1 MNFLSHFY
9 FDRDTQNPEQVLGCV
24 LPDLVKNANKAWNI
38 HPEKKA
44 HLFEDSEKLK
54 SLLTGWNRHL
64 AVDRYFHS
72 SDFFVD
78 HTQAI
83 RKHIAPILENSVVR
97 PSFLAH
103 ISLELMLDSI
113 LLTLEEINAFRF
125 YDQLANAARPA
136 VKQFLEL
143 NLVTDTARFFRFF
156 DEFLEVNYLHSYSQ
170 SENLIYAL
178 NRVCMR
184 LWSDPLNDT
193 EKFQLNEVLLEYQKT
208 LEGCYMNIFDDLD
221 LHMGEARNGE
231 IEREI

>member
-9 FDRDTQNPEQVLGCV
+9 FDRDTSSPELVLGCV

-38 HPEKKA
+38 HPEKRA
-44 HLFEDSEKLK
+44 HLFRDSEKLE
-54 SLLTGWNRHL
+54 SILTGWKRHL
-64 AVDRYFHS
+64 HVDRYFHS
-72 SDFFVD
+72 SEFFLE

-83 RKHIAPILENSVVR
+83 RKEIAPILKDSEVR

-103 ISLELMLDSI
+103 IALELMLDSI
-113 LLTLEEINAFRF
+113 LLTLKDINAFHF
-125 YDQLANAARPA
+125 YDQLANAERPII
-136 VKQFLEL
+136 KQFLEL

-170 SENLIYAL
+170 SENLMYAV

-193 EKFQLNEVLLEYQKT
+193 QQLQLNEVFLKYQKN
-208 LEGCYMNIFDDLD
+208 LESCYMDIFHDLD
-221 LHMGEARNGE
+221 MHMSDSPGGTL
-231 IEREI
+231 

>member
-1 MNFLSHFY
+1 M
-9 FDRDTQNPEQVLGCV
+9 VLGCV
-24 LPDLVKNANKAWNI
+24 LPDLIKNANKGWNI

-44 HLFEDSEKLK
+44 HLFKDSEKLN
-54 SLLTGWNRHL
+54 SILTGWERHL
-64 AVDRYFHS
+64 DVDRYFHS
-72 SDFFVD
+72 SAFFAE

-113 LLTLEEINAFRF
+113 LLTLKEINAFHF
-125 YDQLANAARPA
+125 YDRLADADRP
-136 VKQFLEL
+136 VIKQFLEL
-143 NLVTDTARFFRFF
+143 NLVADTARFFRFF
-156 DEFLEVNYLHSYSQ
+156 DEFLAVNYLHSYSQ

-193 EKFQLNEVLLEYQKT
+193 QKLQLNEVLLEYQKN
-208 LEGCYMNIFDDLD
+208 LEGCYMEIFDDLYI
-221 LHMGEARNGE
+221 HMSKAPGGD
-231 IEREI
+231 